1 LTPENNIH
9 YYDIGGRM
17 PKQID
22 EDLLIDA
29 AAEVFAERGYAGAG
43 VAEIARR
50 AGVTTGA
57 IYSRYTGKSEL
68 LLEALTRSF
77 VLHLGAA
84 ISSAIKGENTDGDF
98 DPDGGGIK
106 SIGLVANDEWKA
118 HDALFLEA
126 VVASRRDEEIATM
139 LSQRLEMGAAFLAKR
154 IDEQKAN
161 GPVDLSFDTDALKT
175 YALAMRMGFS
185 VLRSLNYKMPDPEE
199 WQKVVSQTQRSIL
212 KSVGEENDS
221 N

>member
-1 LTPENNIH
+1 
-9 YYDIGGRM
+9 M

-22 EDLLIDA
+22 EDLLIKT

-57 IYSRYTGKSEL
+57 IYSRYSGKSEL
-68 LLEALTRSF
+68 LLEALKRSF
-77 VLHLGAA
+77 VLHFGDA
-84 ISSAIKGENTDGDF
+84 IASALSGENRAENFDQDGV
-98 DPDGGGIK
+98 GIR
-106 SIGLVANDEWKA
+106 SIGLLANDEWKD

-139 LSQRLEMGAAFLAKR
+139 LSQRLETAGTFLAKR
-154 IDEQKAN
+154 IDTQKAN
-161 GPVDLSFDTDALKT
+161 GPVDSSFDTDALKT

-185 VLRSLNYKMPDPEE
+185 VLRSLNYEMPDPDE
-199 WQKVVSQTQRSIL
+199 WQTVLNQTQRSIL
-212 KSVGEENDS
+212 KSAGEEND
-221 N
+221 NN